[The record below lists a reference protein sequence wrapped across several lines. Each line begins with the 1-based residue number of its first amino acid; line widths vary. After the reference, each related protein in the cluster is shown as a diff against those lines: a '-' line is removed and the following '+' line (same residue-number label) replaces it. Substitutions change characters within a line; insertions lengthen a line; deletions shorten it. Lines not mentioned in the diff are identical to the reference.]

1 MTDEQRE
8 IRNAERRAFAE
19 VRRWRRE
26 AKELRESMTP
36 EEHKAYLNKV
46 RAEFGFVLYTPEGY
60 KPGEYNPPGCRPYW
74 RKEKPVAPAEAENA
88 SVESQAV

>member
-26 AKELRESMTP
+26 AQKERESMTP
-36 EEHKAYLNKV
+36 EEYEAYTDKV
-46 RAEFGFVLYTPEGY
+46 IAEFGFVLYTPEGY
-60 KPGEYNPPGCRPYW
+60 KPGEDNPPECEPYW
-74 RKEKPVAPAEAENA
+74 RKEKPP
-88 SVESQAV
+88 VESHAV